1 MTDFPRHTRT
11 LIIGA
16 GIHGLSTAY
25 HLATKRRAL
34 GEEPG
39 IVVIDKTAV
48 AAGASGIACGV
59 VRNNYLQTP
68 MRALM
73 AHSVGVWES
82 DPTAYH
88 YHSVGYIH
96 AGPATL
102 TDNLTRVHQ
111 EQQAM
116 GYPSTLV
123 TGEAECKAYMR
134 DRLHDWQATDTEVIL
149 DEHRGGYSN
158 NTKAL
163 HGLATKA
170 RAAGVQIVEGVAV
183 TALDHDGSKVRSV
196 STDQGAIT
204 LDELVIAVGPWARSI
219 WQMLDKPAAISF
231 GGADVPMWTYWSLQE
246 GVLNVP
252 PETLQQNDG
261 TMPPVIHLDSLVPLR
276 AQDTGEVVT
285 DGMWG
290 IYYKPDYHF
299 NGIQGGAMPFVV
311 PQPPSEVHVDPYG
324 PASPHFVVGRSFAQ
338 LWCAALAFCQQRFEG
353 CLDHYRW
360 EPSGGIGCFT
370 PDSFPVFDWVMDNT
384 YLIADSNHGYKMI
397 GIGDLVADV
406 LSGDSPAVLAPFT
419 FDRFARNEGFATSE
433 SPFPWN

>member
-1 MTDFPRHTRT
+1 MSPNKTRT
-11 LIIGA
+11 VVIGA

-25 HLATKRRAL
+25 HLAQHRRAN
-34 GEEPG
+34 GEEPE
-39 IVVIDKTAV
+39 VLVLDKTGV

-82 DPTAYH
+82 DPENFH
-88 YHSVGYIH
+88 YNSVGYLH
-96 AGPATL
+96 VGPADL
-102 TDNLTRVHQ
+102 IDNLQGVYA

-123 TGEAECKAYMR
+123 LGHDDCRKYMQERLPDWRAEDA
-134 DRLHDWQATDTEVIL
+134 EVIL

-163 HGLATKA
+163 NGLADKA
-170 RAAGVQIVEGVAV
+170 RAAGAEIREGVTV
-183 TALDHDGSKVRSV
+183 TGLKQKGDRVTHVQ
-196 STDQGAIT
+196 TDQGDIEA
-204 LDELVIAVGPWARSI
+204 DEIVIAVGPWARTF
-219 WQMLDKPAAISF
+219 WEMLGRPLDINF
-231 GGADVPMWTYWSLQE
+231 GGKQVSMWTYWSLQE
-246 GVLNVP
+246 GVLNISP
-252 PETLQQNDG
+252 DSLKFADG
-261 TMPPVIHLDSLVPLR
+261 RMPPVIHVDSNIPLM
-276 AQDTGEVVT
+276 APDTGEQVT

-311 PQPPSEVHVDPYG
+311 PQPAAEVQVDPYG

-338 LWCAALAFCQQRFEG
+338 LWCAALAFCQSRFEG
-353 CLDHYRW
+353 CLDNYRW

-370 PDSFPVFDWVMDNT
+370 PDSFPVFDWLGDNT
-384 YLIADSNHGYKMI
+384 YLVADSNHGYKML
-397 GIGDLVADV
+397 GVGALVAEELAGKTSPILDEFR
-406 LSGDSPAVLAPFT
+406 LARFESGK
-419 FDRFARNEGFATSE
+419 GFATSE